1 MSPIVLILT
10 IAQSQAPFC
19 DPHPLTQQ
27 ADFPMDVRYSRNA
40 HKAKV
45 EQILSKIPK
54 SPFVEALNHYG
65 NQTAVARDL
74 LNKILKENPN
84 HGQALLLRARI
95 ASSLNFRDLE
105 QAKSDVAQ
113 FHKACPNSYVT
124 VSELADLQD
133 STWLLQEVATLRR
146 QLNGRTGQPEAI
158 AYPVLWHWER
168 SAIRSDQQEETR
180 KLWARD
186 IDHLRNDKFPRTAT
200 WLGAISNMEFVLDSK
215 YEWLPADFARFHPHS
230 HPSIFPELQSIQ
242 GMGPT
247 DVAFG
252 RFAQM
257 ARRYPASTAVSS
269 YWQGLARKNPE
280 QLPEAYLA
288 MKSAMDLDPDNF
300 RSSPPNQINMAED
313 LVRRKLRLDL
323 VPSFIFA
330 GLESIQRETQS
341 ARFTDLYPN
350 SDKTRKEVYD
360 SWYLF
365 AYLPLIE
372 AYAQLN
378 KPNEALDVLSQAQT
392 ILNRSR
398 PPVSASLEDRNRHLR
413 MEANFWRVKGIL
425 AAARGKNFDALIAYR
440 NSLASF
446 PPRSS
451 RPDERDEVMAR
462 ARAIAKQLGAT
473 EEAWTD
479 WEAKQPLDTF
489 RAGVGGDNAWKTLAA
504 KQPDLKIKDM
514 QGREYTPAQLA
525 SKRTFVNLWATW
537 CVPCRAELPYL
548 EKLSI
553 QLKDREDIAVIALN
567 VDEEKDLV
575 EPFLKR
581 FNFTFANNLAQTY
594 AYAML
599 PVMAIPANYILT
611 PSETKAF
618 YEETE
623 GEAWLKSALDRMNF
637 PK

>member
-1 MSPIVLILT
+1 
-10 IAQSQAPFC
+10 
-19 DPHPLTQQ
+19 
-27 ADFPMDVRYSRNA
+27 MDVRYSRAA
-40 HKAKV
+40 HNAKV
-45 EQILSKIPK
+45 QQILAKLPK
-54 SPFVEALNHYG
+54 TTYDEALSLYG
-65 NQTAVARDL
+65 KQTPAARDL
-74 LNKILKENPN
+74 LNKILKENPA

-95 ASSLNFRDLE
+95 ASSQSFRDVE
-105 QAKSDVAQ
+105 QAKSDIAQ

-124 VSELADLQD
+124 VFELAAIPD
-133 STWLLQEVATLRR
+133 SKWLLQEAATLRA
-146 QLNGRTGQPEAI
+146 QLKGRTGQREAI

-168 SAIRSDQQEETR
+168 NALRSDQQEETR
-180 KLWARD
+180 KLWAQD
-186 IDHLRNDKFPRTAT
+186 IEFLRNDKFPRTAT
-200 WLGAISNMEFVLDSK
+200 WLGAMRNMEFQLDQRFD
-215 YEWLPADFARFHPHS
+215 WLAADFARFHPHS
-230 HPSIFPELQSIQ
+230 LPSFYPELQAIQ
-242 GMGPT
+242 DLGTT
-247 DVAFG
+247 DEAFS
-252 RFAQM
+252 RFAQL
-257 ARRYPASTAVSS
+257 AKRYPASTAVPA
-269 YWQGLARKNPE
+269 YWEELARKKPE

-288 MKSAMDLDPDNF
+288 MKSAMDLDPDSF
-300 RSSPPNQINMAED
+300 RSAPPNQINMAED

-330 GLESIQRETQS
+330 GLESIQRETQ
-341 ARFTDLYPN
+341 ADQFTDLYPN
-350 SDKTRKEVYD
+350 SGKARKEIYD
-360 SWYLF
+360 AWYLF
-365 AYLPLIE
+365 AFFPLIE

-392 ILNRSR
+392 ILTRSR
-398 PPVSASLEDRNRHLR
+398 PPATASLEDRNTHLR

-425 AAARGKNFDALIAYR
+425 AAARGKNFDALISYR

-451 RPDERDEVMAR
+451 RPDQRDEVMAS

-479 WEAKQPLDTF
+479 WEARQPLDTF

-525 SKRTFVNLWATW
+525 TRRTFVNLWATW
-537 CVPCRAELPYL
+537 CGPCRAELPYL
-548 EKLSI
+548 EKLSN

-567 VDEEKDLV
+567 VDEEQQLV

-581 FNFTFANNLAQTY
+581 FNFTFGNNLAQPY

-611 PSETKAF
+611 QNDTKAF
-618 YEETE
+618 YEEIE
-623 GEAWLKSALDRMNF
+623 GDAWVKAVLDRMNL